1 MKSKTDPQI
10 PHDTFNQS
18 HKTFSEIPSPPV
30 SHPGGSV
37 DIDIHKVKFLGAA
50 SNVQKASATMPD
62 QEHPEKYL
70 NLDSDALEEIV
81 NNNLWYEETQVLKL
95 KKIDNTRKVK
105 KDPTQYS

>member
-1 MKSKTDPQI
+1 M
-10 PHDTFNQS
+10 
-18 HKTFSEIPSPPV
+18 
-30 SHPGGSV
+30 

-70 NLDSDALEEIV
+70 NLDSDALEDIV

-95 KKIDNTRKVK
+95 KSIGNIREV
-105 KDPTQYS
+105 